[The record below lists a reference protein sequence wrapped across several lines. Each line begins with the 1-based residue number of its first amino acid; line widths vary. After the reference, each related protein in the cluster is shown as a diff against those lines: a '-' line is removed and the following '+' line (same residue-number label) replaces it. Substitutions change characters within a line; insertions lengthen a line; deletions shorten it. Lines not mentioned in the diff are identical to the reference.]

1 MGKNTALAKPLLAA
15 DGSDALLALLDQNS
29 HLVDTLKIGP
39 WLGLDQMQAL
49 AATHP
54 TLLHCHDGVVQPQLN
69 TAQLAGWVEQT
80 APPWLS
86 LHLGLPEH
94 NPYLFWQRTGIR
106 WPLVNQRKATE
117 LALRN
122 LEALHRVIHVPI
134 ALENQAHHRR
144 SGHDYLVSPLFIK
157 EIVEKGNTHLL
168 LDLGHARVSAAMR
181 QETPESYLN
190 QLPLE
195 RVIEIHVS
203 GPALYRGRLRDLHH
217 PLTAVD
223 YDLLGYTLARC
234 PQLQAVTLE
243 YYGPAETLRDQLQQ
257 LRQLTQPFPS
267 RSSHSEPVGRPSH
280 R

>member
-1 MGKNTALAKPLLAA
+1 M
-15 DGSDALLALLDQNS
+15 ALLDQDP

-39 WLGLDQMQAL
+39 WLDLEQMQWL
-49 AATHP
+49 AATYP
-54 TLLHCHDGVVQPQLN
+54 ILLHCHDGVVQPQLN
-69 TAQLAGWVEQT
+69 APQLAGWVEQT

-106 WPLVNQRKATE
+106 WPLVNQRKATIA
-117 LALRN
+117 ALRN

-134 ALENQAHHRR
+134 ALENQAHHRH

-168 LDLGHARVSAAMR
+168 LDLGHVRVSAAMR
-181 QETPESYLN
+181 HETPESYLD

-195 RVIEIHVS
+195 HVIEIHVS

-223 YDLLGYTLARC
+223 YDLLRYTLTRC
-234 PQLQAVTLE
+234 SQLKAVTLE
-243 YYGPAETLRDQLQQ
+243 YYGPVEILRDQLHQ
-257 LRQLTQPFPS
+257 LRQFIPPS
-267 RSSHSEPVGRPSH
+267 PSPSNHSEQVRLPSH